1 MLAVTYL
8 SSKLFYKLVIIA
20 LSVCVVVAPM
30 ASQADSAS
38 LNISHI
44 NWQHS
49 AGYDYASPSWMG
61 KEKLNVRTYSGV
73 DKVKVDEIVKG
84 VTAAYQFFGDRPI
97 VETYGLFWHGRK
109 SDINKVAND
118 VCILDGA
125 PPNERGC
132 MDWMKSW
139 GTQPVVANAGLSGN
153 SLYATMSSNDGWWQG
168 ESAGNMHMKIAAHEY
183 FHVYQGAQVR
193 FFEKE
198 GKFGVS
204 RMQRVE
210 REGVGP
216 LWLEEGAAEY
226 FGFNIL
232 GMNGWADY
240 QSNMKRMLNQALNEI
255 RDSKSRGVQLS
266 ISSMESLGDL
276 DYITQKLGHRP
287 HLQYE
292 GGAWAIAYLSHLTGS
307 NKAAFV
313 DYYINLAENE
323 REASQ
328 GGKPGMGWKKSFK
341 EAFGLSVEAFYQKFD
356 NFMTWSESKQMA
368 ILMAP
373 GKM

>member
-1 MLAVTYL
+1 V
-8 SSKLFYKLVIIA
+8 F
-20 LSVCVVVAPM
+20 
-30 ASQADSAS
+30 
-38 LNISHI
+38 
-44 NWQHS
+44 
-49 AGYDYASPSWMG
+49 
-61 KEKLNVRTYSGV
+61 
-73 DKVKVDEIVKG
+73 DKSKVDEIVKS
-84 VTAAYQFFGDRPI
+84 VTAAYQYFGDRPI
-97 VETYGLFWHGRK
+97 VEMYGLFWHSRK
-109 SDINKVAND
+109 SDINKIAND

-139 GTQPVVANAGLSGN
+139 GTRSVVANAGLSGN

-210 REGVGP
+210 RDGVGP
-216 LWLEEGAAEY
+216 LWLEEGSAEY

-232 GMNGWADY
+232 GMNGWVDY
-240 QSNMKRMLNQALNEI
+240 QSNMKRMLKQALNEI

-266 ISSMESLGDL
+266 ISAMESLGDL
-276 DYITQKLGHRP
+276 DRITQQLGHRP

-292 GGAWAIAYLSHLTGS
+292 GGAWAVAYLGHLTGS
-307 NKAAFV
+307 NRAAFV
-313 DYYINLAENE
+313 DYYVNLAENE
-323 REASQ
+323 RDASQ
-328 GGKPGMGWKKSFK
+328 GAKAGTGWKKSFQ

-356 NFMTWSESKQMA
+356 GFMTWSEGKQMA
-368 ILMAP
+368 ILMVP